1 MEKEGVR
8 IDKYLWSVRL
18 FKTRSLAT
26 DYLNKDRVSI
36 NGVALKPSRMI
47 KKGDIFLFKENQIT
61 RTYKVKEVLDN
72 RVGAK
77 LVANYLEELTPKEEL
92 ERLELMKLSQPAV
105 RDRGTGRPTKKDRRD
120 IGEFFG

>member
-1 MEKEGVR
+1 MEKESVR

-26 DYLNKDRVSI
+26 DFINKDRVSI
-36 NGVALKPSRMI
+36 NGIPLKPSRMI
-47 KKGDIFLFKENQIT
+47 KKGDIFLFKENQIL

-77 LVANYLEELTPKEEL
+77 LVSNYLEELTPKEEL
-92 ERLELMKLSQPAV
+92 ERLELLKITQPVV

-120 IGEFFG
+120 LGEFFG